1 MFITNRP
8 ELSPEERRLPLAKYY
23 DLPLSPP
30 GPLYQ
35 QILDNGPLDPK
46 LAIKAQD
53 FLDLLKP
60 TGYDEQEY
68 GYCVMEDGTG
78 YLAVY
83 TTYQNCTPEMLAWW
97 FRWLNV
103 HSKSMPEGKGNLKYK
118 IWCPPDH
125 WDHVFLNKNGYT
137 DRRGGIG
144 TVESLDL
151 GQGEDM
157 FYTIRHYVDLREF
170 GFTEQREQE
179 LEAAGCWVD
188 CAYESFYT
196 HPAHTPLPGAHLQ
209 LTLSRMSP
217 LGYMEKRTREWIG
230 YKVKDGKVVRD
241 ETTPDE
247 MFTEEYLRK
256 VLIHCTIEAQHLS
269 EFLPQLY
276 AEYKDRPDDED

>member
-23 DLPLSPP
+23 DMPLSPP

-35 QILDNGPLDPK
+35 QILDYGPIDSK
-46 LAIKAQD
+46 LATKPEN

-60 TGYDEQEY
+60 SGYDEQEY

-103 HSKSMPEGKGNLKYK
+103 RSRNMPEGKGNLKYK

-125 WDHVFLNKNGYT
+125 WDHVFLNENDYA

-170 GFTEQREQE
+170 GFTAEREQE
-179 LEAAGCWVD
+179 LKAANCWVD

-196 HPAHTPLPGAHLQ
+196 HPSHTPLPGAHLQ

-217 LGYMEKRTREWIG
+217 LGYMEKRTREWVG

-241 ETTPDE
+241 ETTPAE
-247 MFTEEYLRK
+247 MCSEEELRK
-256 VLIHCTIEAQHLS
+256 VLTHCTIEAQHLS

-276 AEYKDRPDDED
+276 AEYKDRPDDDD

>member
-8 ELSPEERRLPLAKYY
+8 ELSAEERKLPLAKYY
-23 DLPLSPP
+23 DMPLSPV

-35 QILDNGPLDPK
+35 QILDNGPIDPK
-46 LAIKAQD
+46 KAIKVD
-53 FLDLLKP
+53 DMLDLLRP
-60 TGYDEQEY
+60 TGYDQQEY

-83 TTYQNCTPEMLAWW
+83 TTYQNCAPPMLAWW

-103 HSKSMPEGKGNLKYK
+103 HPKSMPEGMGNIKYK

-125 WDHVFLNKNGYT
+125 WDHIFLNQNGYT

-151 GQGEDM
+151 GQGEEK
-157 FYTIRHYVDLREF
+157 FYTIRHFVDLREL
-170 GFTEQREQE
+170 GLTEERERALNE
-179 LEAAGCWVD
+179 AGCWVD
-188 CAYESFYT
+188 CAYESF
-196 HPAHTPLPGAHLQ
+196 HTFPDQKPLPGAHLQ

-217 LGYMEKRTREWIG
+217 LGYTEKRTREWIG
-230 YKVKDGKVVRD
+230 YKVQDGKVVFD
-241 ETTPDE
+241 ETTPPE
-247 MFTEEYLRK
+247 MCSEEELRK

-276 AEYKDRPDDED
+276 AEYKDKPDDAD

>member
-1 MFITNRP
+1 MYITNRP
-8 ELSPEERRLPLAKYY
+8 ELSPEEKKLPLAKYY
-23 DLPLSPP
+23 DMPLSPV

-35 QILDNGPLDPK
+35 QLLDNGPIDPK
-46 LAIKAQD
+46 KAIKVENM
-53 FLDLLKP
+53 LDLLKP

-68 GYCVMEDGTG
+68 GYCQMEDGTG

-83 TTYQNCTPEMLAWW
+83 TTYQNCTPQMLAWW

-103 HSKSMPEGKGNLKYK
+103 RPRSMPEGLGNIKYK

-125 WDHVFLNKNGYT
+125 WDHVFLNQNGYT

-151 GQGEDM
+151 GQGEDK
-157 FYTIRHYVDLREF
+157 FYTIRHFVDLREL
-170 GFTEQREQE
+170 GLSEEREKQLNE
-179 LEAAGCWVD
+179 AGCWVD
-188 CAYESFYT
+188 CAYESFWT
-196 HPAHTPLPGAHLQ
+196 HPDHEPLPGAHLQ

-241 ETTPDE
+241 ETTPPE
-247 MFTEEYLRK
+247 MCSLEEMRK

-276 AEYKDRPDDED
+276 AEYKDRPDDDD